1 MEKERTDHNAA
12 QSGVALVMAL
22 LITVVMLLM
31 IVSLSIL
38 YQTGYQSNTIN
49 KDFSNVYDA
58 AHAGVEHSS
67 GVVNSFLKG
76 RTAANIGDI
85 GNVLPDKATLANIV
99 TSCTDTAPATI
110 KAKSADG
117 KFVIESAIDCLG
129 TKPVPGYGGALRFPP
144 PAGKVASG
152 TGGLTTKYLY
162 FSESAKAQETSNP
175 ENIGKTEA
183 IYRALQ

>member
-1 MEKERTDHNAA
+1 MEKERTDYIAA

-38 YQTGYQSNTIN
+38 YQTGYQSNAIN

-76 RTAANIGDI
+76 RTAETIGDI
-85 GNVLPDKATLANIV
+85 GSVVPDKATLANIV
-99 TSCTDTAPATI
+99 TSCTDTVATI

-117 KFVIESAIDCLG
+117 KFVVEAAVDCLG

-144 PAGKVASG
+144 PPGRVASG
-152 TGGLTTKYLY
+152 MGGLTTKYLY
-162 FSESAKAQETSNP
+162 FSESAKAKETSNP